1 MDDVAK
7 IIMDYYEQLMQ
18 TELVIKTVNDRY
30 KNIIGMTFDSFNEV
44 ENFLSILKN
53 EIRGNLL
60 IILENRCTV
69 CDNDYSDGFY
79 TYTDSSKL
87 TLGGL
92 LEFCRYLKRVGILCE
107 HEVVDGIQVASILCV
122 IELKCRLN
130 GSENSGPT

>member
-7 IIMDYYEQLMQ
+7 IIMDYYEQLVQ

-44 ENFLSILKN
+44 EDFLSILKS

-60 IILENRCTV
+60 IILENRCIV

-79 TYTDSSKL
+79 TYTDDNKL

-92 LEFCRYLKRVGILCE
+92 LEFCLYLKKSGIICE
-107 HEVVDGIQVASILCV
+107 HEIVSSVQTSNILCV
-122 IELKCRLN
+122 INLKCPQN
-130 GSENSGPT
+130 VSDN

>member
-60 IILENRCTV
+60 IILENRCIV

-79 TYTDSSKL
+79 TYTDTSKL

-92 LEFCRYLKRVGILCE
+92 LEFCLYLKNVGIICE
-107 HEVVDGIQVASILCV
+107 HEIVGSVQTSNILCV
-122 IELKCRLN
+122 INLKCPQN
-130 GSENSGPT
+130 VSDN